1 MVSRDTLLQIMA
13 IILIPS
19 ILDNTFTGPILPAAS
34 GQAHGLAVI
43 LRSQPQPLPYGLVV
57 VMAMDIGRSNEMLA
71 SRSTSSDN
79 TANKHGR
86 NGHSTKT
93 LN

>member
-1 MVSRDTLLQIMA
+1 MVRRDTVLQIMA

-19 ILDNTFTGPILPAAS
+19 ILDNTSAGPVLPAAS

-43 LRSQPQPLPYGLVV
+43 LRGQPQPLPYGLVV
-57 VMAMDIGRSNEMLA
+57 VMAMDIGRFNEVLA
-71 SRSTSSDN
+71 LRSTSSDN
-79 TANKHGR
+79 TANEHGR